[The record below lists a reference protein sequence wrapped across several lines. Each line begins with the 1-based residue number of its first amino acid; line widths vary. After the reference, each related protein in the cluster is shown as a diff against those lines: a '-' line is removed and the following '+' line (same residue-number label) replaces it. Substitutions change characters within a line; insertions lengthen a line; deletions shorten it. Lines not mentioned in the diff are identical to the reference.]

1 VQEINLYELL
11 KHYAKYWYFIVG
23 ATLLGLIAGLI
34 YNNFIQVPLY
44 KSNATLIVVNNAG
57 TTVKSDTT
65 LINNYQQLLK
75 SRRVIEPVI
84 TESNINDSYKAV
96 VGSVDTTNEKD
107 TEVIKVSYSSTSPEQ
122 SQNVLNATIESFKNK
137 IKDIYGK
144 DNIQVV
150 DGASISYEPYNVSKS
165 LQLALASAV
174 GLLSSIIIL
183 FFVYDYKLSTKDKP
197 KSGTKRKPTILA
209 RYHAM
214 SSAIRKT
221 LKAKKQV
228 RKAKRELKNQAKA
241 QARKLAEIQKAIE
254 RKAEARKQATAKAIA
269 TKKAKAEMIA
279 QAHRDEAER
288 IMKIKQLKAKQIADA
303 KKSEL
308 VKAEMI
314 VQARKEEA
322 ERIVK
327 LEELKSEQ
335 IADAKK
341 LALAEAEA
349 KKAEIIKQGIA
360 LKKAQDRKE
369 RREMLVAKIK
379 SSIENTKNSMA
390 EARKIREQQRA
401 DAQLEQAKQ
410 AKAEARKKAAAKA
423 RATKKA
429 KAQQAKKAELDKQA
443 AISRVAAI
451 GKAKRAEQA
460 AKYITNSLPA
470 FTQSTKKEKK

>member
-1 VQEINLYELL
+1 MQEINLYELL

-34 YNNFIQVPLY
+34 YNNIIQVPLY
-44 KSNATLIVVNNAG
+44 KSNATLIVVNTTG
-57 TTVKSDTT
+57 STVKSDTT

-84 TESNINDSYKAV
+84 SERNINDSYQAV

-122 SQNVLNATIESFKNK
+122 SQTVLNATIESFKNK
-137 IKDIYGK
+137 IKDIYDK

-197 KSGTKRKPTILA
+197 KSDKKRKPSILA
-209 RYHAM
+209 RYHAKT
-214 SSAIRKT
+214 SAIRKSR
-221 LKAKKQV
+221 KAKKQV
-228 RKAKRELKNQAKA
+228 RKAKRELKNQAKS
-241 QARKLAEIQKAIE
+241 QARSAAEAQKATE
-254 RKAEARKQATAKAIA
+254 RKAEARRQASAKAVA

-279 QAHRDEAER
+279 
-288 IMKIKQLKAKQIADA
+288 
-303 KKSEL
+303 
-308 VKAEMI
+308 
-314 VQARKEEA
+314 QARKEEA

-327 LEELKSEQ
+327 LEQLKAKQ

-349 KKAEIIKQGIA
+349 KKAEIIKQEIA
-360 LKKAQDRKE
+360 LKKAQERQE
-369 RREMLVAKIK
+369 RREMRVAKIK
-379 SSIENTKNSMA
+379 SSIESTKKNMA
-390 EARKIREQQRA
+390 EARKSREQQRA

-423 RATKKA
+423 RDAKKA
-429 KAQQAKKAELDKQA
+429 KAQLKKKAELDKQA
-443 AISRVAAI
+443 EIARVAAL

-460 AKYITNSLPA
+460 AK
-470 FTQSTKKEKK
+470 FSTEIDATDTKPKDNKK

>member
-1 VQEINLYELL
+1 MQEINLYELL

-34 YNNFIQVPLY
+34 YNNIIQVPLY
-44 KSNATLIVVNNAG
+44 KSNATLIVVNTAG
-57 TTVKSDTT
+57 STVKSDTT

-84 TESNINDSYKAV
+84 SERNINDSYQAV

-122 SQNVLNATIESFKNK
+122 SQTVLNATIESFKNK
-137 IKDIYGK
+137 IKDIYDK

-150 DGASISYEPYNVSKS
+150 DGASISYEPYNVSKAM
-165 LQLALASAV
+165 QLALASAV

-197 KSGTKRKPTILA
+197 KSDKKRKPSILA
-209 RYHAM
+209 RYHAKT
-214 SSAIRKT
+214 SAIRKSR
-221 LKAKKQV
+221 KAKKQV
-228 RKAKRELKNQAKA
+228 RKAKRELKNQAKS
-241 QARKLAEIQKAIE
+241 QARSAAEAQKATE
-254 RKAEARKQATAKAIA
+254 RKAEARRQASAKAVA

-279 QAHRDEAER
+279 
-288 IMKIKQLKAKQIADA
+288 
-303 KKSEL
+303 
-308 VKAEMI
+308 
-314 VQARKEEA
+314 QARKEEA

-327 LEELKSEQ
+327 LEQLKAKQ

-349 KKAEIIKQGIA
+349 KKAEIIKQEIA
-360 LKKAQDRKE
+360 LKKAQDRQE
-369 RREMLVAKIK
+369 RREMRVAKIK
-379 SSIENTKNSMA
+379 SSIENTKKNMA
-390 EARKIREQQRA
+390 EARKSREQQRA

-423 RATKKA
+423 VATKKA
-429 KAQQAKKAELDKQA
+429 KAQKAKKAELEKQA
-443 AISRVAAI
+443 EIARVAAL

-460 AKYITNSLPA
+460 AK
-470 FTQSTKKEKK
+470 FSTEIDATDTKPKDNKK